1 MKIVKI
7 ERILNQ
13 TDLGL
18 SGKNGCEIPIASNIK
33 PFFEHVS
40 KDTILSFK
48 DLKTNEVLELTKN
61 IERSDKFTSKNLKK
75 YFDSK
80 HLLEGDIV
88 ELFIIEENTERSYF
102 INTISTE
109 YLIFKKNKSLK
120 NYRSLST
127 LKLGNFLNQSTNNK
141 LLNLTTAEKSKLR
154 GDANNEV
161 QHYNFDEQK
170 IQYDLFY
177 YDVSENKFVE
187 LKDINSVQEKEIID
201 INYKINFENLKK
213 LFSKEK
219 TVKKT
224 FNPRARLIL
233 QVGDRLI
240 ANEKIAISEIIK
252 NSYDADARNVIV
264 EMNDIDDKEKGE
276 IIVFDDGSGMNF
288 YILENVWMEPGTNYK
303 ENLLSKNK
311 VSSKF
316 NRLPIGEKGIGR
328 FGVHKLGNKIELI
341 SKKKHE
347 KEVKLKIDWN
357 KFDSD
362 KYLNEEEVEITE
374 KQTNENNFFEKDE
387 KGTYLRITSLRK
399 AWEKT
404 DFRTFYRNAM
414 SLVSPFSSKDD
425 FQIKIKSNLNWE
437 HGLISIDKIKKYAL
451 WYFKVI
457 TDSNIVDG
465 KSYIKIKEFTYKF
478 TPYKGMTK
486 ISTKIVTEKD
496 EYILKDCNIKRKKDK
511 ENKKEEENSESKKNK
526 YENIS
531 NDGFGNIII
540 EGYIY
545 DFDTKTLDLSDISDR
560 SGIRNYVKENG
571 GVRVYRD
578 GMRIYDYGEFGDDW
592 LGLDQ
597 SRINAPTSKIGNKLI
612 LSSVSLTRQESKGL
626 EEKTNREGFI
636 ENEVFNNFRDSVIFI
651 LNKVNFLRNIDKDK
665 IRKIYQD
672 EVDIEESTISIIQKI
687 EKKVNNEKVVP
698 LEDDRKQILTN
709 LKKIETNYS
718 EMKDTLLKSAGS
730 GLAYSLVIH
739 EIEKMISELKNRVD
753 EKNIHE
759 LKDLTTKLQH
769 TVESITNLFINSK
782 LALISAKMVIDKSMK
797 FFKYRVK
804 THKIEIIQKYQNK
817 DLQIEC
823 SENFI
828 INALMNL
835 VDNSIYWFK
844 YHEKRLIQEKKSR
857 KILIDIIDSDDKVGI
872 LVADT
877 GFGFSISAETAI
889 LPFKTTK
896 IAGDGMGLGLY
907 FVNEIMKIHN
917 GNLKI
922 ITNDFEREKLGIDKE
937 FNGAI
942 VILEFYKGDK
952 NDIRL

>member
-48 DLKTNEVLELTKN
+48 DLKTNEVLELTKK
-61 IERSDKFTSKNLKK
+61 IERSEKFTSKNLKK

-276 IIVFDDGSGMNF
+276 IIVFDDGSGMNL

-486 ISTKIVTEKD
+486 ISSKIVTEKD
-496 EYILKDCNIKRKKDK
+496 EYIVKDCDIKRKKDK

>member
-1 MKIVKI
+1 MKVIKI
-7 ERILNQ
+7 ERVLNK
-13 TDLGL
+13 TDLGI
-18 SGKNGCEIPIASNIK
+18 SGKNGCEIALSSNIK
-33 PFFEHVS
+33 SFFKHIEGNT
-40 KDTILSFK
+40 TICFK
-48 DLKTNEVLELTKN
+48 DLKTNEILKLTKK
-61 IERSDKFTSKNLKK
+61 IERSEKLTGKTLKK
-75 YFDSK
+75 YFNSK
-80 HLLEGDIV
+80 NLLEGDIL
-88 ELFIIEENTERSYF
+88 EIYLIEENKNYSYYINFRST
-102 INTISTE
+102 N
-109 YLIFKKNKSLK
+109 YLIFKRNNNLKSF
-120 NYRSLST
+120 YSLSSI
-127 LKLGNFLNQSTNNK
+127 KLIDFISKDKNN
-141 LLNLTTAEKSKLR
+141 LLNIKLAENIKLR
-154 GDANNEV
+154 DDGNLSI
-161 QHYNFDEQK
+161 QHYNFKDSNLK
-170 IQYDLFY
+170 YDLFY
-177 YDVSENKFVE
+177 YDIENNKIIE
-187 LKDINSVQEKEIID
+187 LDSLTTFSEKELDSISDEITL
-201 INYKINFENLKK
+201 ENLTL
-213 LFSKEK
+213 LFAKNI
-219 TVKKT
+219 TFKKT
-224 FNPRARLIL
+224 FNPKARLIL

-252 NSYDADARNVIV
+252 NSYDADARNVTV
-264 EMNDIDDKEKGE
+264 EMNNIDDKEKGE
-276 IIVFDDGSGMNF
+276 IIILDDGSGMNLD
-288 YILENVWMEPGTNYK
+288 ILENVWMEPGTNYK
-303 ENLLSKNK
+303 ENLLRKNQI
-311 VSSKF
+311 SSEF

-357 KFDSD
+357 KFDSN
-362 KYLNEEEVEITE
+362 KYLNEEEVEIIE
-374 KQTNENNFFEKDE
+374 KQTNENNFFGQNE
-387 KGTYLRITSLRK
+387 KGTYLRISSLRK
-399 AWEKT
+399 EWGKA
-404 DFRTFYRNAM
+404 DFRTFYRSAM

-425 FQIKIKSNLNWE
+425 FQINIKSNLNWK
-437 HGLISIDKIKKYAL
+437 HGLININDIKKHAL
-451 WYFKVI
+451 WYFKV
-457 TDSNIVDG
+457 TTENNIIDG
-465 KSYIKIKEFTYKF
+465 KSYIKIKEFTYTF
-478 TPYKGMTK
+478 TPYNGMTK
-486 ISTKIVTEKD
+486 ISSKTITDDD
-496 EYILKDCNIKRKKDK
+496 EYILKDCDIKRKKDK
-511 ENKKEEENSESKKNK
+511 ETNKEEDISENNKNN
-526 YENIS
+526 YEQIT
-531 NDGFGNIII
+531 NDGFGNITI
-540 EGYIY
+540 EGYLY
-545 DFDTKTLDLSDISDR
+545 DFDTKTLNLSDISDR

-571 GVRVYRD
+571 GIRVYRD
-578 GMRIYDYGEFGDDW
+578 DMRIYNYGEFGDDW

-612 LSSVSLTRQESKGL
+612 LASISLSRSESKGL
-626 EEKTNREGFI
+626 QEKTNREGFI

-665 IRKIYQD
+665 IRKIYQN
-672 EVDIEESTISIIQKI
+672 EVDIEESTVSIIQKI

-759 LKDLTTKLQH
+759 LKDLTTKLHH

-782 LALISAKMVIDKSMK
+782 LALLPAKSVIDKSMK

-804 THKIEIIQKYQNK
+804 THKIEIIQKYSNNI
-817 DLQIEC
+817 LEIEC

-844 YHEKRLIQEKKSR
+844 YHEKRLIQENKSR
-857 KILIDIIDSDDKVGI
+857 KVLIDIIDFEDKVGI
-872 LVADT
+872 IVADT

>member
-48 DLKTNEVLELTKN
+48 DLKTNEVLELTKK
-61 IERSDKFTSKNLKK
+61 IERSEKFTSKSLKK

-88 ELFIIEENTERSYF
+88 ELFIIEENTKRSYF

-109 YLIFKKNKSLK
+109 HLIFKKNKSLQS
-120 NYRSLST
+120 YRSLST
-127 LKLGNFLNQSTNNK
+127 LKLRNFLNQSTNNK

-154 GDANNEV
+154 GDANDEV

-177 YDVSENKFVE
+177 YDVSENKFIE
-187 LKDINSVQEKEIID
+187 LKDINSVQEKEIKD
-201 INYKINFENLKK
+201 INYKINFKNLKK

-276 IIVFDDGSGMNF
+276 IIVFDDGSGMNL

-374 KQTNENNFFEKDE
+374 KQTNENNFFGKDE

-437 HGLISIDKIKKYAL
+437 NGLISIDKIKKYAL

-486 ISTKIVTEKD
+486 ISSKIVTEKD
-496 EYILKDCNIKRKKDK
+496 EYIVKDCDIKRKKDK
-511 ENKKEEENSESKKNK
+511 ENKKEEENSEIKKNK

-718 EMKDTLLKSAGS
+718 EMKGTLLKSAGS

-739 EIEKMISELKNRVD
+739 EIEKMISELKNRVE
-753 EKNIHE
+753 EKNIDE
-759 LKDLTTKLQH
+759 LKDLTTKLHH
-769 TVESITNLFINSK
+769 TVESITNLFINSQ
-782 LALISAKMVIDKSMK
+782 LALIFAKNVIDKSMK

-817 DLQIEC
+817 NLQIEC

-857 KILIDIIDSDDKVGI
+857 KILIDIIDFEDKVGI

-877 GFGFSISAETAI
+877 GFGFSISAESAI

-896 IAGDGMGLGLY
+896 LPGDGMGLGLY

-937 FNGAI
+937 FNGAV

-952 NDIRL
+952 NDIKL

>member
-48 DLKTNEVLELTKN
+48 DLKTNEVLELTKK
-61 IERSDKFTSKNLKK
+61 IERSEKFTSKNLKK

-120 NYRSLST
+120 SYRSLST

-276 IIVFDDGSGMNF
+276 IIVFDDGSGMNL

-486 ISTKIVTEKD
+486 ISSKIVTEKD
-496 EYILKDCNIKRKKDK
+496 EYILKDCDIKRKKDK

>member
-18 SGKNGCEIPIASNIK
+18 SGKNGCEISIASNIK
-33 PFFEHVS
+33 PFFEHLT
-40 KDTILSFK
+40 KDTTISFR
-48 DLKTNEVLELTKN
+48 DLKTKEVLELTKK
-61 IERSDKFTSKNLKK
+61 IERSEKFTGKSLKK

-80 HLLEGDIV
+80 NLLEGDIV
-88 ELFIIEENTERSYF
+88 ELFIIEENTKYSYF
-102 INTISTE
+102 INTISND
-109 YLIFKKNKSLK
+109 YLVFKRNKSLK
-120 NYRSLST
+120 SYRSLST
-127 LKLGNFLNQSTNNK
+127 LKLRNFLKQNTNNK
-141 LLNLTTAEKSKLR
+141 LLLSTAEKAKLR
-154 GDANNEV
+154 DDGKQEV

-170 IQYDLFY
+170 IQYNLFY
-177 YDVSENKFVE
+177 YDISENKFVE
-187 LKDINSVQEKEIID
+187 LEDINSVQEKEISD
-201 INYKINFENLKK
+201 DNYEINFENLKM
-213 LFSKEK
+213 LFLKNK
-219 TVKKT
+219 TIRKT

-252 NSYDADARNVIV
+252 NSYDADARRVIV
-264 EMNDIDDKEKGE
+264 EMNNIDNEVIGE
-276 IIVFDDGSGMNF
+276 IIILDDGSGMNLN
-288 YILENVWMEPGTNYK
+288 ILENVWMEPGTNYK
-303 ENLLSKNK
+303 ENLLTKNQ
-311 VSSKF
+311 VSTHF

-341 SKKKHE
+341 SKQE
-347 KEVKLKIDWN
+347 NNKEVKLKIDWN

-362 KYLNEEEVEITE
+362 KYLNEEEVEIIE
-374 KQTNENNFFEKDE
+374 KQTNESNFFGKDE
-387 KGTYLRITSLRK
+387 NGTYIRITSLRK

-425 FQIKIKSNLNWE
+425 FKIEVKSNLNWE
-437 HGLISIDKIKKYAL
+437 HGLISIDNIKKHAL
-451 WYFKVI
+451 WYFKATTESTI
-457 TDSNIVDG
+457 IDG
-465 KSYIKIKEFTYKF
+465 KSFIKIKEFIYTF
-478 TPYKGMTK
+478 TPYNGMTK
-486 ISTKIVTEKD
+486 ISSRTVKEDD
-496 EYILKDCNIKRKKDK
+496 EYISKDCDIQRKK
-511 ENKKEEENSESKKNK
+511 KKEEIKQEEKSESKKNE

-531 NDGFGNIII
+531 NDGFGNITI
-540 EGYIY
+540 EGYMY
-545 DFDTKTLDLSDISDR
+545 DFDTKTLNLSDISDR

-578 GMRIYDYGEFGDDW
+578 GMRIYDYGEFGNDW

-651 LNKVNFLRNIDKDK
+651 LNKVNFLRNVDKDK

-672 EVDIEESTISIIQKI
+672 EVDIEESTVSLIHKI
-687 EKKVNNEKVVP
+687 EKKINNEKVVP
-698 LEDDRKQILTN
+698 LEDDRKQILTS

-753 EKNIHE
+753 DKNILE
-759 LKDLTTKLQH
+759 LKELTEKLQN

-782 LALISAKMVIDKSMK
+782 LVITSVRTIIDKSMK

-804 THKIEIIQKYQNK
+804 THKIEIIQKYQDK
-817 DLQIEC
+817 DLEIEC

-844 YHEKRLIQEKKSR
+844 YHEKRLLLENKPR
-857 KILIDIIDSDDKVGI
+857 KILIDVIDFDEKIGI
-872 LVADT
+872 VIADS

-907 FVNEIMKIHN
+907 FVNEIMKMHN
-917 GNLKI
+917 GNLRI

>member
-48 DLKTNEVLELTKN
+48 DLKTNEVLELTKK
-61 IERSDKFTSKNLKK
+61 IERSEKFTSKNLKK

-276 IIVFDDGSGMNF
+276 IIVFDDGSGMNL

-486 ISTKIVTEKD
+486 ISSKIVTEKD
-496 EYILKDCNIKRKKDK
+496 EYILKDCDIKRKKDK

>member
-48 DLKTNEVLELTKN
+48 DLKTNEVLELTKK
-61 IERSDKFTSKNLKK
+61 IERSEKFTSKNLKK

-109 YLIFKKNKSLK
+109 YLIFKKNKSIK

-276 IIVFDDGSGMNF
+276 IIVFDDGSGMNL

-457 TDSNIVDG
+457 TENNIVDE
-465 KSYIKIKEFTYKF
+465 KSYIKIKEFT
-478 TPYKGMTK
+478 T
-486 ISTKIVTEKD
+486 S
-496 EYILKDCNIKRKKDK
+496 IK
-511 ENKKEEENSESKKNK
+511 N
-526 YENIS
+526 
-531 NDGFGNIII
+531 
-540 EGYIY
+540 
-545 DFDTKTLDLSDISDR
+545 
-560 SGIRNYVKENG
+560 
-571 GVRVYRD
+571 
-578 GMRIYDYGEFGDDW
+578 
-592 LGLDQ
+592 
-597 SRINAPTSKIGNKLI
+597 
-612 LSSVSLTRQESKGL
+612 
-626 EEKTNREGFI
+626 
-636 ENEVFNNFRDSVIFI
+636 
-651 LNKVNFLRNIDKDK
+651 
-665 IRKIYQD
+665 
-672 EVDIEESTISIIQKI
+672 
-687 EKKVNNEKVVP
+687 
-698 LEDDRKQILTN
+698 
-709 LKKIETNYS
+709 
-718 EMKDTLLKSAGS
+718 
-730 GLAYSLVIH
+730 
-739 EIEKMISELKNRVD
+739 
-753 EKNIHE
+753 
-759 LKDLTTKLQH
+759 
-769 TVESITNLFINSK
+769 
-782 LALISAKMVIDKSMK
+782 
-797 FFKYRVK
+797 
-804 THKIEIIQKYQNK
+804 
-817 DLQIEC
+817 
-823 SENFI
+823 
-828 INALMNL
+828 
-835 VDNSIYWFK
+835 
-844 YHEKRLIQEKKSR
+844 
-857 KILIDIIDSDDKVGI
+857 
-872 LVADT
+872 
-877 GFGFSISAETAI
+877 
-889 LPFKTTK
+889 
-896 IAGDGMGLGLY
+896 
-907 FVNEIMKIHN
+907 
-917 GNLKI
+917 
-922 ITNDFEREKLGIDKE
+922 
-937 FNGAI
+937 
-942 VILEFYKGDK
+942 
-952 NDIRL
+952 